1 MSDEKKNQS
10 SEQEPQQDEQPQ
22 PGAEATADKLQ
33 QVQQEL
39 EGVRKEKDE
48 TFARLQRVYADFANF
63 QKRVP
68 KQITDAV
75 AYEKERLLKSLLPLV
90 DNFERTLKAEGSTQN
105 VEALLK
111 GVEIIRDQM
120 LGVLKTHGV
129 EPIQAV
135 GERFDPERHEAM
147 LRKNEPDQPDD
158 VVLEEYQKGFKL
170 EDRILRPSRV
180 AVNKIQ
186 PESKKTAPPETEG
199 TEASE
204 TASQ

>member
-10 SEQEPQQDEQPQ
+10 SEQEPQQEAQPQ

-33 QVQQEL
+33 ALQQEL

-75 AYEKERLLKSLLPLV
+75 AYEKERLLRSLLPLV
-90 DNFERTLKAEGSTQN
+90 DNFERTLQAEVATQN

-186 PESKKTAPPETEG
+186 QESKKTAPVEG

-204 TASQ
+204 AASQ

>member
-22 PGAEATADKLQ
+22 ASAETADKLQ
-33 QVQQEL
+33 QMQQEL
-39 EGVRKEKDE
+39 DGVRKEKDE

-105 VEALLK
+105 IEALIK

-135 GERFDPERHEAM
+135 GEKFDPERHEAM
-147 LRKNEPDQPDD
+147 LRKSEPSRPDD

-170 EDRILRPSRV
+170 DDRILRPSRV

-186 PESKKTAPPETEG
+186 QESKKTAPTEG

-204 TASQ
+204 AASQ

>member
-1 MSDEKKNQS
+1 MSDKKKNQS
-10 SEQEPQQDEQPQ
+10 SEQEPQQDEQPR

-105 VEALLK
+105 IEALIK

-135 GERFDPERHEAM
+135 GEKFDPQWHEAM
-147 LRKNEPDQPDD
+147 LRKNEPDKPDD
-158 VVLEEYQKGFKL
+158 TVLEEYQKGFKL

-186 PESKKTAPPETEG
+186 PESKKTAPAETEG

-204 TASQ
+204 AASQ

>member
-1 MSDEKKNQS
+1 MSDETRNQS
-10 SEQEPQQDEQPQ
+10 SEQEPQQAEQPQ
-22 PGAEATADKLQ
+22 ASAEPADSLQ
-33 QVQQEL
+33 QMRQEL

-48 TFARLQRVYADFANF
+48 TFARLQRVYADYANF

-68 KQITDAV
+68 KQISDAV
-75 AYEKERLLKSLLPLV
+75 AYERERLLKSLLPLL
-90 DNFERTLKAEGSTQN
+90 DNFERTLQTEGSTQN

-135 GERFDPERHEAM
+135 GEKFDPERHEAM
-147 LRKNEPDQPDD
+147 LRKNDPNKPDEI
-158 VVLEEYQKGFKL
+158 VLEEFQKGFKL

-186 PESKKTAPPETEG
+186 QECTKAAPAEGKEAPEAP
-199 TEASE
+199 A
-204 TASQ
+204 Q

>member
-1 MSDEKKNQS
+1 MSDEKNSQS

-22 PGAEATADKLQ
+22 ASSETADKLQ

-39 EGVRKEKDE
+39 DGVRKEKDE
-48 TFARLQRVYADFANF
+48 TFARLQRVYADFSNF

-68 KQITDAV
+68 KQVSDAA
-75 AYEKERLLKSLLPLV
+75 AYERERLLKSLLPLV

-147 LRKNEPDQPDD
+147 LRKSEPDQPDD
-158 VVLEEYQKGFKL
+158 VVLEEYQQGFKL
-170 EDRILRPSRV
+170 DDRILRPSRV

-186 PESKKTAPPETEG
+186 QESKKAAPNEG
-199 TEASE
+199 TEAPE
-204 TASQ
+204 AASK

>member
-10 SEQEPQQDEQPQ
+10 SEQEPQQEAQPQ
-22 PGAEATADKLQ
+22 PDAEATADKLQ
-33 QVQQEL
+33 ELQQEL
-39 EGVRKEKDE
+39 ESVRREKDE
-48 TFARLQRVYADFANF
+48 TFARLQRVYADFSNF

-68 KQITDAV
+68 KQVTDAV
-75 AYEKERLLKSLLPLV
+75 AYERERLLKSLLPLV
-90 DNFERTLKAEGSTQN
+90 DNFERTLKAEGSPQN
-105 VEALLK
+105 IEALIK

-135 GERFDPERHEAM
+135 GEKFDPERHEAM
-147 LRKNEPDQPDD
+147 LRKNEPDKPDD

-180 AVNKIQ
+180 AVNKVQ
-186 PESKKTAPPETEG
+186 QESKKTAPTETEG

-204 TASQ
+204 AASQ

>member
-1 MSDEKKNQS
+1 MSDEEKNQS
-10 SEQEPQQDEQPQ
+10 SEQEPQQEAQPQ

-33 QVQQEL
+33 ELQQEL
-39 EGVRKEKDE
+39 ESVRREKDE
-48 TFARLQRVYADFANF
+48 TFARLQRVYADFSNF

-68 KQITDAV
+68 RQVTDAV
-75 AYEKERLLKSLLPLV
+75 AYERERLLKSLLPLV

-105 VEALLK
+105 IEALIK

-135 GERFDPERHEAM
+135 GEKFDPERHEAM
-147 LRKNEPDQPDD
+147 LRKNEPDKPDD

-180 AVNKIQ
+180 AVNKVQ
-186 PESKKTAPPETEG
+186 QESKKTAPTETEG
-199 TEASE
+199 TEAPE
-204 TASQ
+204 AASQ

>member
-1 MSDEKKNQS
+1 MSDETKNQS
-10 SEQEPQQDEQPQ
+10 SEQEPQQDEQPHASAQ
-22 PGAEATADKLQ
+22 PADALQ
-33 QVQQEL
+33 KVQQEL

-48 TFARLQRVYADFANF
+48 TFARLQRVYADYANF

-68 KQITDAV
+68 KQISDAV
-75 AYEKERLLKSLLPLV
+75 AYERERLLKSLLPLL
-90 DNFERTLKAEGSTQN
+90 DNFERTLQAEGSTQN

-111 GVEIIRDQM
+111 GVAIIRDQM

-135 GERFDPERHEAM
+135 GEKFDPERHEAM
-147 LRKNEPDQPDD
+147 LRKSDPAQPDD
-158 VVLEEYQKGFKL
+158 VVLEEYQKGYKL

-186 PESKKTAPPETEG
+186 QESKKAAPAEG
-199 TEASE
+199 TDATEAPSK
-204 TASQ
+204 

>member
-1 MSDEKKNQS
+1 MSDETKNQA
-10 SEQEPQQDEQPQ
+10 SEQEQQKDGPPQ
-22 PGAEATADKLQ
+22 PGAEAADKLQ
-33 QVQQEL
+33 ALQQEL
-39 EGVRKEKDE
+39 DGVRKEKDE
-48 TFARLQRVYADFANF
+48 TFARLQRVYADFSNF

-75 AYEKERLLKSLLPLV
+75 AYERERLLKSLLPLL

-105 VEALLK
+105 VEALIK

-135 GERFDPERHEAM
+135 GEKFDPERHEAM
-147 LRKNEPDQPDD
+147 LRKSEPSQPDD
-158 VVLEEYQKGFKL
+158 VVLEEYQRGFKL
-170 EDRILRPSRV
+170 DDRILRPSRV
-180 AVNKIQ
+180 AVNKVQ
-186 PESKKTAPPETEG
+186 PKPKKTAPTEDKG

-204 TASQ
+204 AASK

>member
-22 PGAEATADKLQ
+22 ASAETADKLQ

-39 EGVRKEKDE
+39 DGVRKEKDE

-75 AYEKERLLKSLLPLV
+75 AYEKERLLKSLLPIV

-105 VEALLK
+105 IEALVK

-120 LGVLKTHGV
+120 LGVLKTYGV

-135 GERFDPERHEAM
+135 GEKFDPERHEAM
-147 LRKNEPDQPDD
+147 LRKSEPSRPDD

-170 EDRILRPSRV
+170 DDRILRPSRV

-186 PESKKTAPPETEG
+186 QDSKKTAPAEG

-204 TASQ
+204 AASQ